1 MEIYDEIRVFRQHP
15 EELISMVSEMIATL
29 DHNTI
34 MFMVDEMKAE
44 RKKLEADREKLEAE
58 LGEKN
63 AEIASLRRKLEEN
76 GIV

>member
-1 MEIYDEIRVFRQHP
+1 
-15 EELISMVSEMIATL
+15 MVSEMIATL

-44 RKKLEADREKLEAE
+44 RKKLEAE

-76 GIV
+76 GII